1 MRPGTCGFTVTAPLY
16 FVSFF
21 MLSNYIMMNLIVA
34 IILDNYDLNRNLST
48 CIVNRRHDESFRK
61 NWKIFD
67 GDGDGMI
74 PAHNLHALIMKTL
87 YPLGL
92 GNEPEGMT
100 ERALRKAARQI
111 ELELELPC
119 HEPKG
124 EIAFEETLNA
134 LTLRAIPVEELD
146 ARQMGVVQGEL
157 RGAVAKRGT
166 LVKRLELEHGGEA
179 AGKKGRRGSAGARVM
194 IAMPDKHEHSENS
207 MRVLRDNDLEGPGEG
222 VGRSGSSRA
231 LAGWTVREHLA
242 ITMVQSNWRGKK
254 GRRQVVKA
262 KMLAMGR
269 ISSSVRTLVQRNESS
284 VRCMD
289 FGVSATQKGAAAVGG
304 GGGGGGGGGAGAG
317 KAIGEEGEGGEK
329 DNLKV
334 ETARAATSTLTS
346 TPPHGDQQSSP
357 DSSPGGS
364 PKITLPTLSSRKAPA
379 ATDG

>member
-1 MRPGTCGFTVTAPLY
+1 MTAPLY

-34 IILDNYDLNRNLST
+34 IVLDNYDLNRNLST

-92 GNEPEGMT
+92 GNEPEGMS

-166 LVKRLELEHGGEA
+166 LVKRLELQHGGEA
-179 AGKKGRRGSAGARVM
+179 AGETKKSAAGARVM
-194 IAMPDKHEHSENS
+194 IAMPDKHAHSENS
-207 MRVLRDNDLEGPGEG
+207 LRVLRDNDLEGPGEG

-254 GRRQVVKA
+254 GRRKVVKA

-269 ISSSVRTLVQRNESS
+269 ISSSVRHMEI
-284 VRCMD
+284 
-289 FGVSATQKGAAAVGG
+289 GVSATQKAAAAVGRGG
-304 GGGGGGGGGAGAG
+304 GGGGGGSGAGGAG
-317 KAIGEEGEGGEK
+317 KAIGEEGKGGEK
-329 DNLKV
+329 GQLKG
-334 ETARAATSTLTS
+334 EAARAATSTLTS
-346 TPPHGDQQSSP
+346 TPPHSDQQSSP

-379 ATDG
+379 AKDG